1 MESEPEIT
9 IMGEKGQV
17 VIPKEL
23 RKHLGVEPKTRFL
36 VFGSGDLIVLKRLAL
51 PDIQKEWEAIFA
63 AADQASGRVS
73 QKTIQAEISA
83 VRRTRK
89 RRASG

>member
-9 IMGEKGQV
+9 TMGEKGQV
-17 VIPKEL
+17 VIPKNL
-23 RKHLGVEPKTRFL
+23 RKHLGVEPRTRFM

-51 PDIQKEWEAIFA
+51 PDIRDEWDAIFA
-63 AADQASGRVS
+63 AVDRKGRRLTEKMVE
-73 QKTIQAEISA
+73 AEIAA
-83 VRRTRK
+83 VRRARK

>member
-17 VIPKEL
+17 VIPKGL
-23 RKHLGVEPKTRFL
+23 RRNLGVEPRTRFL

-51 PDIQKEWEAIFA
+51 PDIRKEWEAIFSA
-63 AADQASGRVS
+63 VDRKGRPTPRRAVE
-73 QKTIQAEISA
+73 AEIAA
-83 VRRTRK
+83 VRRARK
-89 RRASG
+89 RKASG

>member
-63 AADQASGRVS
+63 AADRTGRRFT
-73 QKTIQAEISA
+73 QKTIHAEISA

-89 RRASG
+89 RKASG